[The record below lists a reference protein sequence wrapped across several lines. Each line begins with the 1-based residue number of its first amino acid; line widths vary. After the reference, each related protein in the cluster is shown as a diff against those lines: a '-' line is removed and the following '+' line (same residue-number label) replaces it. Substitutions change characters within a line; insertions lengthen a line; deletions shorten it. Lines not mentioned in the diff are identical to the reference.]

1 MFCETCGEEIQG
13 NIRFCP
19 KCGNA
24 ISVTEIVTEGGIVPV
39 ASEDTKMEP
48 AAVQETVPAKQDF
61 SVDIVPVEPVL
72 LYGKYTDEDKK
83 LLNYGWLLTAIGIAG
98 FLICFLMSMS
108 MNNSVALSST
118 ANQASLSSRKAARRQ
133 TDTVSYQVLQEES
146 GLQALDTITLEAMD
160 DAMERIYETIEIDIS
175 AFDEDAKEQI
185 IGLCDAMIDSYQAVE
200 GVSCGRVIN
209 LDHTAYT
216 FRIDID
222 ATGNAV
228 KELTDAG
235 LLEIGADGDGGKLS
249 LSAIAAT
256 LESRGYVKADPASL
270 SGASFWKA
278 Q

>member
-1 MFCETCGEEIQG
+1 MLCSKCGEEVQE

-19 KCGNA
+19 KCGSKLSLEETA
-24 ISVTEIVTEGGIVPV
+24 EESGMVPAAGIDPQMVP
-39 ASEDTKMEP
+39 MEP
-48 AAVQETVPAKQDF
+48 
-61 SVDIVPVEPVL
+61 IL
-72 LYGKYTDEDKK
+72 LYGKYTDDDKN
-83 LLNYGWLLTAIGIAG
+83 LLKHGCILTAIGLAG
-98 FLICFLMSMS
+98 FLIFGIILMSD
-108 MNNSVALSST
+108 NHPAVLPPT
-118 ANQASLSSRKAARRQ
+118 ANQASLSSKKAARRQ
-133 TDTVSYQVLQEES
+133 TDIVSYQVLQEES

-160 DAMERIYETIEIDIS
+160 DAVERIYETIEIDIS
-175 AFDEDAKEQI
+175 AFDEDDKEQI
-185 IGLCDAMIDSYQAVE
+185 IELCDAMIDSYQAVE

-235 LLEIGADGDGGKLS
+235 LLEIGGDGDVGKLS
-249 LSAIAAT
+249 LSAMAAT